1 MEKKTEIVAT
11 AVCVFGGS
19 ALGNELAETVLPADA
34 NFLYKFAV
42 KSASM
47 AIGALAGNRAS
58 EYVVQAIDISK
69 MIVKKLV
76 MNPNFK
82 GVEE

>member
-1 MEKKTEIVAT
+1 MEKRTELIIT
-11 AVCVFGGS
+11 TVCTVGGS
-19 ALGNELAETVLPADA
+19 ALGNELAETVLPSDA
-34 NFLYKFAV
+34 NFLYKSAV
-42 KSASM
+42 KFAAM
-47 AIGALAGNRAS
+47 AIGATAGNYAS

-76 MNPNFK
+76 MNPNFN